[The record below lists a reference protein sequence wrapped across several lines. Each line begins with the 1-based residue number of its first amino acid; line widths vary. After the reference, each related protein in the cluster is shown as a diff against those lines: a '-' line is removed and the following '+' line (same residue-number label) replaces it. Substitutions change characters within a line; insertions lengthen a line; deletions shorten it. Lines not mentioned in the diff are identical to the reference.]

1 MTMLKMMIVMMK
13 TMMNKVIIKLMK
25 QMKQYKIQLMNNKL
39 HNNK

>member
-13 TMMNKVIIKLMK
+13 TMMNKVTIKLMK
-25 QMKQYKIQLMNNKL
+25 LMKQYKILSMNNKL